1 MAKEKIASGDYDLVV
16 LDEFT
21 YLLDFGWLD
30 TNEAL
35 NWLKM
40 HKPPALHLIITG
52 RGAPPVLLDY
62 ADTVTHMTK
71 IKHAFDAGIPARA
84 GIEF

>member
-1 MAKEKIASGDYDLVV
+1 L
-16 LDEFT
+16 T
-21 YLLDFGWLD
+21 C
-30 TNEAL
+30 
-35 NWLKM
+35 
-40 HKPPALHLIITG
+40 
-52 RGAPPVLLDY
+52 LLDY